1 MFSMYIE
8 LKQASEQELTQAAEE
23 CSRFMEKLGTHYAD
37 AKYGTKMAVMEYVL
51 FSKGL
56 TFRQD

>member
-1 MFSMYIE
+1 MKIE
-8 LKQASEQELTQAAEE
+8 LRQANQQEVAQAAEE
-23 CSRFMEKLGTHYAD
+23 CARFMEKLGSHYGD